1 MDGLDDGLKRLVGS
15 CETVGD
21 KVEGL
26 SDGVFYREEIKVN
39 KNKCFVLKLYRD
51 VMLASLT
58 ADGLLDGSYNIE
70 RILPA

>member
-26 SDGVFYREEIKVN
+26 SDGVFYREEIKVIRIN
-39 KNKCFVLKLYRD
+39 VLC
-51 VMLASLT
+51 
-58 ADGLLDGSYNIE
+58 
-70 RILPA
+70 